1 VVTAGAR
8 DGQLLR
14 WRARDGRPLGVLLDA
29 PHEPRGA
36 GLALSGDGHAAALA
50 RADGTVELWD
60 RTTGRLLTS
69 FATGQGGGRGQ
80 VEWSPAGPVL
90 ATSASADLSVVL
102 WDVSDL
108 RHPTVRARVHA
119 GEFPGPD
126 VNFFSRFS
134 PDGRTLVVGNGVLV
148 GQGTLTFIDAADG
161 KVLREVHLQNVA
173 DAAFTPDSETV
184 AVSGAQAALIDV
196 DTGETIAINATQWF
210 SSVAFAHD
218 GRWLVTS
225 RFPDESL
232 PLSLLG
238 QAGTAAPT
246 TAASETVVELW
257 DATSLRPVG
266 KPITV
271 PAHLVCCGGPNQDGT
286 KIVTGEFVDPATPDA
301 STTAILWELDPQR
314 WAELACEIAGRNL
327 TSDEWSSYL
336 PGHDVRT
343 TCEQWP
349 AGR

>member
-1 VVTAGAR
+1 M
-8 DGQLLR
+8 D
-14 WRARDGRPLGVLLDA
+14 
-29 PHEPRGA
+29 
-36 GLALSGDGHAAALA
+36 
-50 RADGTVELWD
+50 
-60 RTTGRLLTS
+60 
-69 FATGQGGGRGQ
+69 
-80 VEWSPAGPVL
+80 WSPARPVL
-90 ATSASADLSVVL
+90 ATTASADLSVVL

-108 RHPTVRARVHA
+108 RHPTVKARVHA
-119 GEFPGPD
+119 GEFPGPK

-161 KVLREVHLQNVA
+161 QVLREVRLQNVA
-173 DAAFTPDSETV
+173 DAAFTPDSKTV
-184 AVSGAQAALIDV
+184 AVGGAQAALIDV
-196 DTGETIAINATQWF
+196 ATGETIAVNATEAF
-210 SSVAFAHD
+210 ATVAFAH
-218 GRWLVTS
+218 GGKWLVTS

-271 PAHLVCCGGPNQDGT
+271 PDHLVCCGGPNPDGT

-301 STTAILWELDPQR
+301 NTAAILWELDPQR

-327 TSDEWSSYL
+327 TGDEWSYYL
-336 PGHDVRT
+336 PRHDFRT

-349 AGR
+349 AGK